1 MTVKRAAL
9 AALFLSLVVA
19 MASLPASADPLFTT
33 LGPLNSFDATGG
45 WSVSGPGDFGGV
57 VEGNLFTLTSA
68 ATVSDAVLAL
78 GNVFGSDSPVDVY
91 IESDNGG
98 SPDSVLASLTQVGT
112 IPPFLID
119 DELLGSGLITF
130 TCSGVACD
138 LVAGNYWLVAV
149 ETDPS
154 TLQSWDFIYN
164 DATAPLAQGNSAIP
178 TGLTVI
184 PDSAEEAFQIDGSP
198 VATPEPS
205 SFLLLGSGLLGLAGL
220 VKRRLTA

>member
-1 MTVKRAAL
+1 
-9 AALFLSLVVA
+9 

-98 SPDSVLASLTQVGT
+98 SLDSVLASLTQVGT

-138 LVAGNYWLVAV
+138 LAAGNYWLVAV